1 MNEKR
6 KNIRYLSSAQIRVAG
21 NEDFVLF
28 LKDISI
34 TGCSITNV
42 LSDTNVET
50 GSESGFETG
59 FNNSG
64 TGSVGSESGVN
75 NPETGPDGFGSQNK
89 AADLAVNQEYK
100 IEIYPETDAGV
111 EPFELAVELSWI
123 HSEHGV
129 YEAGGFIS
137 GYPKGKRY
145 QQFANYLAWRAASL

>member
-42 LSDTNVET
+42 LTDTHAET
-50 GSESGFETG
+50 GAESGF
-59 FNNSG
+59 NNAG
-64 TGSVGSESGVN
+64 
-75 NPETGPDGFGSQNK
+75 TGPDGSENGK

-100 IEIYPETDAGV
+100 IKIYPETDADV
-111 EPFELAVELSWI
+111 EPFELAIELSWI
-123 HSEHGV
+123 HSENGV

>member
-1 MNEKR
+1 MKEKR

-42 LSDTNVET
+42 LTDTHA
-50 GSESGFETG
+50 
-59 FNNSG
+59 
-64 TGSVGSESGVN
+64 
-75 NPETGPDGFGSQNK
+75 ETGPESAANNAGSGQGGSDSQAALAASSIFTLQNK
-89 AADLAVNQEYK
+89 VADLAANREYT

-111 EPFELAVELSWI
+111 EPFELAIELSWI
-123 HSEHGV
+123 RSENGV

-145 QQFANYLAWRAASL
+145 QQFANNLAWRAASL